1 MNDARFLD
9 VLKHSFRDRA
19 PEGYD
24 SWLDRNIAHYDPIA
38 RGWRLRDSISMSF
51 RPQHSYKCWDDRCM
65 HYIYG
70 YCHPD
75 DRDRHTREHVLPTK
89 RDSALSMGGSPP
101 LLFPDQPSAGN
112 RSYSVDY
119 PKQASPLYLPR
130 PSSSVQLAP
139 LATGSHPRDQRDTL
153 RAYSFVPEYAGGP
166 RGSVDSEVDPL
177 LPPLKRSRV
186 GQPRLESIGE
196 LKLLR
201 DVGPCLRCKVLNKSV
216 RAESARIPFTSS
228 DLLTRVVQVR
238 LERPL
243 RVLSRSAK
251 LPRLRLLEVPRMCAR
266 ISGQLRGD
274 LATRYGFS
282 CFCLWNIR

>member
-1 MNDARFLD
+1 
-9 VLKHSFRDRA
+9 
-19 PEGYD
+19 
-24 SWLDRNIAHYDPIA
+24 
-38 RGWRLRDSISMSF
+38 
-51 RPQHSYKCWDDRCM
+51 M

-75 DRDRHTREHVLPTK
+75 DRDRHAREHILPTK
-89 RDSALSMGGSPP
+89 RDSALSIGGTPP
-101 LLFPDQPSAGN
+101 LLFPDQPSAGS
-112 RSYSVDY
+112 RHYSIDY
-119 PKQASPLYLPR
+119 SKQTSPLYLPR

-201 DVGPCLRCKVLNKSV
+201 DIGPCLRCKVLNKSV
-216 RAESARIPFTSS
+216 RGSATCILSAS
-228 DLLTRVVQVR
+228 GDLLTSAPKCDSNDPCSFCSDQTNSPESDFWRYLGCPRGSLANFAEIMLPGMGFAVSVVDG
-238 LERPL
+238 
-243 RVLSRSAK
+243 AN
-251 LPRLRLLEVPRMCAR
+251 R
-266 ISGQLRGD
+266 I
-274 LATRYGFS
+274 
-282 CFCLWNIR
+282 